1 MTISTLNIHG
11 MTCGGCV
18 RSVTN
23 ALQGTAGVSTVAVD
37 LAAAKAT
44 VEYDAAVI
52 SPQALV
58 EVVDDIGFEAS
69 LAA

>member
-1 MTISTLNIHG
+1 MATSTLNIQG

-23 ALQGTAGVSTVAVD
+23 ALQGIAGVSTVAVN

-44 VEYDAAVI
+44 VEHDAAVI